1 MAGRSFLIRSPKEE
15 SDAAVKG
22 SSVPVSDPV
31 PSDSRSIPI
40 RLQFLGPAK
49 TNMWICCACARA
61 LALRAVQI
69 WVPRVGGWLG
79 AGSGALGIIV
89 EPKMA
94 FWFGLDPHSPLRGY
108 RSIPLC
114 LDGLESAGIWR
125 WLRLLLLLHL
135 HSHSHMTSLDLQ
147 FLVNQYIQCSLP
159 WRHSFLMS

>member
-49 TNMWICCACARA
+49 TNRWICCACARA

-69 WVPRVGGWLG
+69 QVSQGGRVVGARLLGSEGSLRSQRWVF
-79 AGSGALGIIV
+79 GSV
-89 EPKMA
+89 
-94 FWFGLDPHSPLRGY
+94 
-108 RSIPLC
+108 SIPILPRSLALC
-114 LDGLESAGIWR
+114 LDGLKSAGIQR

-147 FLVNQYIQCSLP
+147 FLVNQ
-159 WRHSFLMS
+159 